1 MFICSVRSFNGT
13 FLVTDK
19 DKCCRI
25 SCSATEDGTKVVG
38 FFWIFNHYVDSRR
51 CFFSWIWHF
60 YWLYWYLVSV
70 RGVAWMNESS
80 LVQDQYFLRKMFEP
94 AMISITFS
102 WMNFIRLTYRGV
114 CTVDS
119 NDQGLMSA
127 VDSDE
132 IGWLMA
138 DQSHGGFEFRN
149 DQKASSLPLFL
160 SISLW
165 RKFDKLIT

>member
-1 MFICSVRSFNGT
+1 M
-13 FLVTDK
+13 
-19 DKCCRI
+19 
-25 SCSATEDGTKVVG
+25 
-38 FFWIFNHYVDSRR
+38 Y
-51 CFFSWIWHF
+51 
-60 YWLYWYLVSV
+60 
-70 RGVAWMNESS
+70 ESS

-132 IGWLMA
+132 IG
-138 DQSHGGFEFRN
+138 
-149 DQKASSLPLFL
+149 
-160 SISLW
+160 
-165 RKFDKLIT
+165 